1 MSFTRRQVLGGIAG
15 LAVLGLGAGGARL
28 WLARPEVAAEHDY
41 ELIAAPL
48 DLELVPGH
56 KTPGLGYGG
65 QAPGVEI
72 RARQGDWLRVR
83 FTNKLDEPT
92 TIHWHG
98 IRLPIEMD
106 GVPYISQPPVQP
118 GESFVYQ
125 FKTPD
130 AGSYWYHPHLMS
142 SEQLGRGLVGPL
154 IIDEREP
161 TGFTSEK
168 VLCLKTWHVDEEG
181 NFTPFS
187 VPREAAR
194 EGTRG
199 RLSTIN
205 GERTPVIELPA
216 GEIVRVRLLN
226 VDSTVTYRLNLPDA
240 EAKIYAIDGHPVE
253 PRDFGRGPKDQYW
266 IGPGMRL
273 ELGIR
278 GPAEG
283 TELSLRNGPVRLA
296 TLRGV
301 ANPKAPTAQWPAAL
315 PHNPVAEPD
324 LKNAETI
331 NFKFEW
337 VGAISDY
344 SKGQSAPSLWQI
356 NGVAWQGG
364 EEHKHNAPPLAK
376 LKEGNSY
383 IFVLRN
389 MTQYQ
394 HPIHL
399 HGMAFKVLDSDRRE
413 IIPYFTD
420 TYLLGKNET
429 ARVAL
434 VADNPGLWMF
444 HCHVID
450 HMETGLMGTIAVGEA
465 WCG

>member
-15 LAVLGLGAGGARL
+15 LAVVGLGAGGARL
-28 WLARPEVAAEHDY
+28 WLARPQVTAEHDY
-41 ELIAAPL
+41 ELIAAPM

-56 KTPGLGYGG
+56 KTPALLYGNRF
-65 QAPGVEI
+65 PGFEI

-83 FTNKLDEPT
+83 FTNRLDQPT

-118 GESFVYQ
+118 GQSFVYL

-161 TGFTSEK
+161 SGFTREK
-168 VLCLKTWHVDEEG
+168 ILCLKTWHVDEQG
-181 NFTPFS
+181 AFTAFS

-199 RLSTIN
+199 SLSTIN
-205 GERTPVIELPA
+205 GEHVPVIELPA
-216 GEIVRVRLLN
+216 GQVTRVRILN
-226 VDSTVTYRLNLPDA
+226 IDNTVTYRLNLPGS

-253 PRDFGRGPKDQYW
+253 PRDLDEQYW

-273 ELGIR
+273 ELAIR

-283 TELSLRNGPVRLA
+283 QELSLRDGVVRLG
-296 TLRGV
+296 TVRGV
-301 ANPKAPTAQWPAAL
+301 APLQGGSAEWPPAL
-315 PHNPVAEPD
+315 PHNPVSEPD
-324 LKNAETI
+324 LDKAETI
-331 NFKFEW
+331 DFKFEW
-337 VGAISDY
+337 VGAMTDY
-344 SKGQSAPSLWQI
+344 SKGQATPSLWQI

-376 LKEGNSY
+376 LELGKSY
-383 IFVLRN
+383 IFTLRN
-389 MTQYQ
+389 LTQYQ

-399 HGMAFKVLDSDRRE
+399 HGMTFKVLASNRRK
-413 IIPYFTD
+413 IIPYYSD
-420 TYLLGKNET
+420 TYLLGKNES
-429 ARVAL
+429 AKVAL

-450 HMETGLMGTIAVGEA
+450 HMETGLMGTIAVGDA

>member
-118 GESFVYQ
+118 GQSFVYL

-161 TGFTSEK
+161 SGFSHEK
-168 VLCLKTWHVDEEG
+168 ILCLKTWHVDEQG
-181 NFTPFS
+181 AFTAFS

-199 RLSTIN
+199 SLSTIN
-205 GERTPVIELPA
+205 GEHVPVIELPA
-216 GEIVRVRLLN
+216 GQVTRVRILN
-226 VDSTVTYRLNLPDA
+226 IDNTVTYRLNLPGS

-253 PRDFGRGPKDQYW
+253 PRDLDEQYW

-273 ELGIR
+273 ELAIR

-283 TELSLRNGPVRLA
+283 QELSLRDGVVRLG
-296 TLRGV
+296 TVRGV
-301 ANPKAPTAQWPAAL
+301 APLQGGSAEWPPAL
-315 PHNPVAEPD
+315 PHNPVSEPD
-324 LKNAETI
+324 LDKAETI
-331 NFKFEW
+331 DFKFEW
-337 VGAISDY
+337 VGAMTDY
-344 SKGQSAPSLWQI
+344 SKGQATPSLWQI
-356 NGVAWQGG
+356 NGVAWQP
-364 EEHKHNAPPLAK
+364 ELP
-376 LKEGNSY
+376 
-383 IFVLRN
+383 
-389 MTQYQ
+389 
-394 HPIHL
+394 
-399 HGMAFKVLDSDRRE
+399 
-413 IIPYFTD
+413 
-420 TYLLGKNET
+420 
-429 ARVAL
+429 
-434 VADNPGLWMF
+434 
-444 HCHVID
+444 
-450 HMETGLMGTIAVGEA
+450 
-465 WCG
+465 